1 MCQLHETLNML
12 DKVEMFW
19 LQQGVYTTEL
29 LDAFKF
35 KDVII
40 TLKNKS
46 LSQTISA
53 KLLFNVKHLI

>member
-1 MCQLHETLNML
+1 ML